1 MEAPMLEE
9 IPSDIRSILRAL
21 EFRKMDV
28 AGPER
33 LAEKTVYLINGH
45 SLTEEE
51 LRELARTQRLTS
63 WEIYDY
69 IRRRSR
75 KE

>member
-1 MEAPMLEE
+1 MVEE

-33 LAEKTVYLINGH
+33 LADKTVYVINGH

-51 LRELARTQRLTS
+51 LRELARSQRLTS
-63 WEIYDY
+63 WEILNY
-69 IRRRSR
+69 IRHRSR
-75 KE
+75 NE